1 MAEETS
7 SLSFLDRL
15 IGWLRAVRHA
25 ASSRRLIEAQ
35 EAELRDVRHA
45 LGKLEQSMGISTAET
60 AARLELVRHEFAHL
74 TPLVD
79 EALALRAPF
88 EALDSSLKHLT
99 AIQEQLATSQ
109 APLSVLP
116 GQLSALQGKL
126 TSSHDE
132 LQAVQTKLAA
142 EVSRLAPRFPPLAG
156 AGDIDSATWLDAAF
170 EETFRGTREQVRQRL
185 AVYLPEV
192 RDVFAAT
199 GRLGVV
205 DVGCGRGEWLELMR
219 TEGIAARG
227 IDQNA
232 FIVNQCRELGLD
244 AQQADAMKALT
255 DQPTRSLAAVTA
267 FHLVEHLRLADQ
279 LQLMVAAFGALAPGG
294 LFILETP
301 NPENLIVGAWTFYM
315 DPSHQ
320 RPLPPTLLRFLLEAV
335 GFEVIDVRRLHS
347 DDELAERATRE
358 GWPAGVQELLCG
370 PRDFGVIA
378 RRPAR

>member
-1 MAEETS
+1 MTEETTP
-7 SLSFLDRL
+7 LSFLDRL
-15 IGWLRAVRHA
+15 IGWLRAVRPA

-35 EAELRDVRHA
+35 EAELRDLRHA
-45 LGKLEQSMGISTAET
+45 LEKLEQSSGISTAEV
-60 AARLELVRHEFAHL
+60 AAKLELVRHEFAHL
-74 TPLVD
+74 TPRVD
-79 EALALRAPF
+79 EALALRVPF
-88 EALDSSLKHLT
+88 AALDSSLKHLT
-99 AIQEQLATSQ
+99 TIQEQLAASQ
-109 APLSVLP
+109 APLSALP

-126 TSSHDE
+126 SSSHDE
-132 LQAVQTKLAA
+132 LQAVQTKLAG
-142 EVSRLAPRFPPLAG
+142 EVSRLAPRFPSLAG
-156 AGDIDSATWLDAAF
+156 AGDLDAATWLDAAF
-170 EETFRGTREQVRQRL
+170 EETFRGPREEVRQRL

-192 RDVFAAT
+192 RDAFAAS

-244 AQQADAMKALT
+244 AQQGDAMKALT
-255 DQPTRSLAAVTA
+255 DQPARSLAAVTA
-267 FHLVEHLRLADQ
+267 FHLVEHLRLAEQ
-279 LQLMVAAFGALAPGG
+279 LQLMVAAFGALAPAG

-315 DPSHQ
+315 DPTHQ

-335 GFEVIDVRRLHS
+335 GFEVIEVRRLHS
-347 DDELAERATRE
+347 DDDLAERAKRE

>member
-1 MAEETS
+1 MVET
-7 SLSFLDRL
+7 
-15 IGWLRAVRHA
+15 
-25 ASSRRLIEAQ
+25 Q
-35 EAELRDVRHA
+35 EAELRDLRHA
-45 LGKLEQSMGISTAET
+45 LGKLEQSFGTSTAET
-60 AARLELVRHEFAHL
+60 AAKLELVRHEFAHL
-74 TPLVD
+74 TPRVD

-88 EALDSSLKHLT
+88 EALDSTLNHLT
-99 AIQEQLATSQ
+99 TIQEQLAASQ
-109 APLSVLP
+109 APLSALP

-132 LQAVQTKLAA
+132 LRAVQTKLAA
-142 EVSRLAPRFPPLAG
+142 EVLRLAPRFPPLAG

-185 AVYLPEV
+185 AVYLPDV
-192 RDVFAAT
+192 RDAFAAT

-227 IDQNA
+227 IDQNV

-255 DQPTRSLAAVTA
+255 HQPTRSLAAVTA
-267 FHLVEHLRLADQ
+267 FHLVEHLRLAEQ
-279 LQLMVAAFGALAPGG
+279 LQLMVAAFDALAPGG
-294 LFILETP
+294 LFIVETP

-315 DPSHQ
+315 DPTHQ
-320 RPLPPTLLRFLLEAV
+320 RPLPPTLLRFLLEGV

-347 DDELAERATRE
+347 EDELAERATRE